1 MLSGTSKHFAHFERD
16 NPQVLFVYF
25 LVLNMHTFVLR
36 WLLSILT
43 VGCFLSLHD
52 ARAQTPTS
60 ASVSIPTMH
69 DWGTMR
75 LPSSLTLDTE
85 IPIVNV
91 AASGA
96 VQIVEIKPGCG
107 CTKTDPDRT
116 VLQPRDTA
124 HVKIRLNVTTSQTGL
139 IQKNVR
145 IRTAHMGDTTESNM
159 MLQVTLQRALTIGPS
174 LFIPFNDAV
183 VGRVSTSELTFHNA
197 SDAVVTIA
205 DLVYDQDVTSDL
217 LPNERIE
224 PRATRTVRVSVA
236 PKAPGQL
243 FGGMRFVARGNGD
256 DDSFNLPVYGTVTRV
271 AGK

>member
-1 MLSGTSKHFAHFERD
+1 M
-16 NPQVLFVYF
+16 
-25 LVLNMHTFVLR
+25 VLNMHSLVRR
-36 WLLSILT
+36 WSLA
-43 VGCFLSLHD
+43 VMCAGCFLSLHGVH
-52 ARAQTPTS
+52 AQTPTS
-60 ASVSIPTMH
+60 TSVSIPTIH

-91 AASGA
+91 ARSGA
-96 VQIVEIKPGCG
+96 VSIVEIKPGCG

-116 VLQPRDTA
+116 VLQPGDTSR
-124 HVKIRLNVTTSQTGL
+124 VKIRLNVTTSQTGL

-145 IRTAHMGDTTESNM
+145 IRTAHMGDTVESNM

-183 VGRVSTSELTFHNA
+183 VGRSSTSELTFENT
-197 SDAVVTIA
+197 SDAAVTIA

-217 LPNERIE
+217 MPNERIA
-224 PRATRTVRVSVA
+224 PHSTRTVRVSVT

-243 FGGMRFVARGNGD
+243 YGGLRFIARGNGD